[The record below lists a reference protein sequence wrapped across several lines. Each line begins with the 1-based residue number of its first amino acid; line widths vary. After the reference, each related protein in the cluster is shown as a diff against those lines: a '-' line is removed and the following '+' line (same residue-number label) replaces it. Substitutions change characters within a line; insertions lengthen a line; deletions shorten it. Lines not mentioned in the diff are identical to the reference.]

1 MPPVP
6 RVKRHPLWRWWLI
19 IAIAHVAANAF
30 ASDALPQK
38 PTRYVSDNAGILS
51 PNTVTALNLRLEAF
65 ERETSNQV
73 IVATFPKVP
82 EGYVLEDFTQRTA
95 EAWGIGQEK
104 DDNGVALFVFPSERR
119 TRIEVGY
126 GLEGALPDVIAKRII
141 ENEILPAFRA
151 GDFDSGVRRAVTAI
165 MQATRGEYKG
175 SGRTVADSEEGGGE
189 LFGIVVFLFL
199 LMIALMILANRGA
212 LRRGTYYGPRGR
224 RVVWYPD
231 IGGGWQGGGSRGGGF
246 GGGSSGG
253 GGFSGGGGS
262 FGGGG
267 ASGSW

>member
-6 RVKRHPLWRWWLI
+6 RVKRQPLWRWWLI
-19 IAIAHVAANAF
+19 IAVAHAATAF
-30 ASDALPQK
+30 ASDPLPQK
-38 PTRYVSDNAGILS
+38 PSRYVSDNAGVLS
-51 PNTVTALNLRLEAF
+51 PNTVSALNLRLEAF

-82 EGYVLEDFTQRTA
+82 DGYVLEDFTQRTA

-104 DDNGVALFVFPSERR
+104 DDNGVALFVFPNDRR

-126 GLEGALPDVIAKRII
+126 GLEGALPDAIAKRII
-141 ENEILPAFRA
+141 ENEMLPAFRA

-175 SGRTVADSEEGGGE
+175 SGRTVADSEEDGG
-189 LFGIVVFLFL
+189 LFWIIVFLFL
-199 LMIALMILANRGA
+199 LMLALMILANRGA

-246 GGGSSGG
+246 GGGSGGG
-253 GGFSGGGGS
+253 GGFSGGGGG

>member
-6 RVKRHPLWRWWLI
+6 RVKRHPLWRWWLL
-19 IAIAHVAANAF
+19 IAVAHAATAF
-30 ASDALPQK
+30 ASDPLPQK

-95 EAWGIGQEK
+95 EAWGIGQGK
-104 DDNGVALFVFPSERR
+104 DDNGVALFVFPNDRR

-126 GLEGALPDVIAKRII
+126 GLEGALPDALAKRII
-141 ENEILPAFRA
+141 ENEMLPAFRA
-151 GDFDSGVRRAVTAI
+151 GDFDSGIRRAVTAI
-165 MQATRGEYKG
+165 MQASRGEYKG
-175 SGRTVADSEEGGGE
+175 SGRTVADSEEDGE
-189 LFGIVVFLFL
+189 LFWIIVFLFL
-199 LMIALMILANRGA
+199 LMLGLMILANRGA

-246 GGGSSGG
+246 GGGSGGG

>member
-1 MPPVP
+1 MRGFSRRTP
-6 RVKRHPLWRWWLI
+6 
-19 IAIAHVAANAF
+19 
-30 ASDALPQK
+30 S
-38 PTRYVSDNAGILS
+38 
-51 PNTVTALNLRLEAF
+51 TALNLRLEAF

-95 EAWGIGQEK
+95 EAWGIGQGK
-104 DDNGVALFVFPSERR
+104 DDNGVALFVFPNDRR

-126 GLEGALPDVIAKRII
+126 GLEGALPDAIAKRII
-141 ENEILPAFRA
+141 ENEMLPAFRA

-165 MQATRGEYKG
+165 MQASRGEYKG
-175 SGRTVADSEEGGGE
+175 SGRTVADSEEDGE
-189 LFGIVVFLFL
+189 LFWIIVFLFL
-199 LMIALMILANRGA
+199 LMLGLMILANRGA

-231 IGGGWQGGGSRGGGF
+231 IGGGWQEEARAAADSGADQAAAAGSAEEEAG
-246 GGGSSGG
+246 
-253 GGFSGGGGS
+253 

>member
-1 MPPVP
+1 MPPAP
-6 RVKRHPLWRWWLI
+6 RVKRHPLWRWWLL
-19 IAIAHVAANAF
+19 IAVAHAATAF
-30 ASDALPQK
+30 ASDPLPQK
-38 PTRYVSDNAGILS
+38 PARYVNDNAGILS
-51 PNTVTALNLRLEAF
+51 PNTITALNLRLEAF

-95 EAWGIGQEK
+95 EAWGIGQGK
-104 DDNGVALFVFPSERR
+104 DDNGVALFVFPNDRR

-126 GLEGALPDVIAKRII
+126 GLEGALPDAIAKRII
-141 ENEILPAFRA
+141 ENEMLPAFRA

-165 MQATRGEYKG
+165 MQASRGEYKG
-175 SGRTVADSEEGGGE
+175 SGRTVADSEEDGE
-189 LFGIVVFLFL
+189 LFWIIVFLFL
-199 LMIALMILANRGA
+199 LMLGLMILANRGA

-231 IGGGWQGGGSRGGGF
+231 IGGGWQGGSRGGGF
-246 GGGSSGG
+246 GGGSGGG
-253 GGFSGGGGS
+253 GGFSGGGGC

>member
-6 RVKRHPLWRWWLI
+6 RVKSDPLRRWLLL
-19 IAIAHVAANAF
+19 VAAAHATAAF
-30 ASDALPQK
+30 AADPLPPK
-38 PTRYVSDNAGILS
+38 PARYVSDNAGILS
-51 PNTVTALNLRLEAF
+51 PNTVTALNSRLEAF

-82 EGYVLEDFTQRTA
+82 DGYVLEDFTQRTA
-95 EAWGIGQEK
+95 EAWGIGQKK
-104 DDNGVALFVFPSERR
+104 DDNGVALFVFPNDRR

-126 GLEGALPDVIAKRII
+126 GLEGAIPDVTAKRVI
-141 ENEILPAFRA
+141 ENEMLPAFRA
-151 GDFDSGVRRAVTAI
+151 GDFDSGISRGVNAI
-165 MQATRGEYKG
+165 LQATRGEYKG
-175 SGRTVADSEEGGGE
+175 TGRTAADQAEDGE
-189 LFGIVVFLFL
+189 LFWIFLFLFL
-199 LMIALMILANRGA
+199 LMLGLMILANRGA

-246 GGGSSGG
+246 GGESGGG